1 MTDKEK
7 QDMWDIDMK
16 AQLGDEVTKEDKEF
30 FNANFD
36 KMLEE
41 LQNEYEHFKHH
52 ANKFNYL

>member
-7 QDMWDIDMK
+7 KEMWDIDMK

-41 LQNEYEHFKHH
+41 LQSEYEHFKHH
-52 ANKFNYL
+52 SNKFNYL